1 MEFPPPPHS
10 SLTTAARFPLQVRGD
25 GACSIL
31 YEDGDSEETVAPRFV
46 KASNG
51 APVQSAFP
59 FSCAVLQPQVWATG
73 AELDAGR
80 FAAAAQQAE
89 AHAGSLAR
97 AEPRHVPPERSS
109 GRNVATMGRDAS
121 SHVVAAAAA
130 AAAAAA
136 VAAAATKATARAVRV
151 GTTPALQPAAA
162 AAPPP
167 APPPAAA
174 PPPPPRSLVLDAN
187 PESAA
192 EVADAATAAS
202 DCPACA
208 GRHRPHTCDRR
219 KGRKERKRDA
229 LSPVRPERCAPAS
242 MP

>member
-1 MEFPPPPHS
+1 M
-10 SLTTAARFPLQVRGD
+10 RGD

-109 GRNVATMGRDAS
+109 GRNVATTGRDAS
-121 SHVVAAAAA
+121 AEVAAAAAAGGGGGSGGGRREGDGEGCKGGDDAGAAAAA
-130 AAAAAA
+130 AAA
-136 VAAAATKATARAVRV
+136 
-151 GTTPALQPAAA
+151 PA
-162 AAPPP
+162 P

-242 MP
+242 VSPRD

>member
-109 GRNVATMGRDAS
+109 GRNVATTGRDAS
-121 SHVVAAAAA
+121 AEVVA
-130 AAAAAA
+130 
-136 VAAAATKATARAVRV
+136 
-151 GTTPALQPAAA
+151 
-162 AAPPP
+162 

-242 MP
+242 VSPRD